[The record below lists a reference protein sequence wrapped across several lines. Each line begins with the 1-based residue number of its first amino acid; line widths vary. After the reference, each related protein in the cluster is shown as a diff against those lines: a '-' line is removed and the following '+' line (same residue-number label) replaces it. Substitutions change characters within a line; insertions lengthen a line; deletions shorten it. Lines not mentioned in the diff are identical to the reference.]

1 MQEPKETPDQ
11 PNDDPEALDVLQK
24 LQQPLDLSR
33 VRRRPSPGSGTVP
46 YLAGHDI
53 ITRANAIF
61 NYAWSFELLSQPVI
75 ERWQKQVMV
84 WNTKEKR
91 QVPALDEAG
100 RSIMERVGLVYVTG
114 KVSVVLNGKLYTH
127 ADVGRCPFIGDTT
140 EALDTALAGCATDC
154 LKRCFRQLGE
164 QFGNSLNSK
173 ETSRPTRAK
182 PARTAPVTVSP
193 AIARHYT
200 DGAKV
205 NGNISEQQAY
215 DHFKQTT
222 GEKPASKEALRNWLQ
237 SQRTQPQPANLTK

>member
-61 NYAWSFELLSQPVI
+61 DFAWSFELLSQPVI
-75 ERWQKQVMV
+75 ERWQKQVMI
-84 WNTKEKR
+84 WNPQEKR

-100 RSIMERVGLVYVTG
+100 RPIMERVGLVYVTG
-114 KVSVVLNGKLYTH
+114 KVSVELNGKLYTH
-127 ADVGRCPFIGDTT
+127 ADVGRCPFNGDTT

-164 QFGNSLNSK
+164 QFGNSLHSK
-173 ETSRPTRAK
+173 ETIRPVRSQSRPSTNTTEK
-182 PARTAPVTVSP
+182 PAMMRQ
-193 AIARHYT
+193 YL
-200 DGAKV
+200 DGARV
-205 NGNISEQQAY
+205 NGNVSEQQAY
-215 DHFKQTT
+215 DRFQQST
-222 GEKPASKEALRNWLQ
+222 GETPASKEALRSWLQ
-237 SQRTQPQPANLTK
+237 SQRAQPQPANLAG

>member
-11 PNDDPEALDVLQK
+11 SNDDPEALDVLQK
-24 LQQPLDLSR
+24 LQQPLELSR

-53 ITRANAIF
+53 ITRANEIF
-61 NYAWSFELLSQPVI
+61 NFAWSFELLSQPVI

-84 WNTKEKR
+84 WNPQEKR
-91 QVPALDEAG
+91 QVPAMDEAG
-100 RSIMERVGLVYVTG
+100 RPILERVGLVYVTG
-114 KVSVVLNGKLYTH
+114 KVSVELNGKLYAHT
-127 ADVGRCPFIGDTT
+127 DVGRCPFNGDTT

-164 QFGNSLNSK
+164 QFGNSLYNK
-173 ETSRPTRAK
+173 ETARLTRAK
-182 PARTAPVTVSP
+182 PMRTAPVTGTP
-193 AIARHYT
+193 TILRQYT

-222 GEKPASKEALRNWLQ
+222 GEKPASKEALRSWLQ
-237 SQRTQPQPANLTK
+237 SQ